1 MIRAKKVRY
10 VVLCPANEGKGHPG
24 LIGSLA
30 AGYPPK
36 WLNPLP
42 VDPTGLLAVFE
53 VVPPPGSPPAP

>member
-10 VVLCPANEGKGHPG
+10 IVLCPADAGKGRPG

-36 WLNPLP
+36 WLKPLP
-42 VDPTGLLAVFE
+42 VDPTRLLAVFE
-53 VVPPPGSPPAP
+53 VIAPVATSPAP